1 MKRSTSAPH
10 TAAACAVFCA
20 SRTPA
25 SAPMRRSVRSFGA
38 LLGARGVDMLYGAVA
53 SGVMDLVA
61 TSARDA
67 GARVIGFTTRTFHR
81 RGLTP
86 GGLSELHIAHSLAG
100 RKAAIL
106 KRASFAAVLPGGI
119 GTLDELF
126 EVLALVETGALRIP
140 VGVLNAERFYTP
152 VLRQLREGER
162 AGLVNPATTR
172 RLIVE
177 TRPAILIDR
186 LLAEVGSSRTG
197 SASVTAR

>member
-1 MKRSTSAPH
+1 
-10 TAAACAVFCA
+10 
-20 SRTPA
+20 
-25 SAPMRRSVRSFGA
+25 
-38 LLGARGVDMLYGAVA
+38 MLYGAVA

-61 TSARDA
+61 HSARDA
-67 GARVIGFTTRTFHR
+67 GGRVIGFTTRTFHQ

-86 GGLSELHIAHSLAG
+86 DGLSELHIARTLAG

-106 KRASFAAVLPGGI
+106 KRADFAAVLPGGV

-140 VGVLNAERFYTP
+140 IGVLNAEGFYAP
-152 VLRQLREGER
+152 VLDQLREGER
-162 AGLVNPATTR
+162 AGLVNPATAR

-186 LLAEVGSSRTG
+186 LLAEV
-197 SASVTAR
+197 SAQRA